1 MRRKTIILL
10 LAATG
15 LIVAAGPAD
24 AAPMATATGT
34 RPAGE
39 DCGAVRLTSDLPAPP
54 VGRSARQTVT
64 IGANCQVVR
73 GPVEFVSTPAV
84 NALDATATYH
94 TSSEM
99 YDCCRILMTALYTD
113 STVSTAGGLVT
124 GSSTTISTRHNRE
137 PWNAGWSVASTSNKG
152 GCPAECAAASHTGHA
167 EFSYRG
173 IFDPT
178 GHYYANIHD
187 TSVVLNGDG
196 SATCTETVDLRH
208 SFIGWNWQH
217 TCA

>member
-1 MRRKTIILL
+1 MRPEITILL
-10 LAATG
+10 TVATG
-15 LIVAAGPAD
+15 LVVAAGPAD
-24 AAPMATATGT
+24 AAPAA
-34 RPAGE
+34 AE
-39 DCGAVRLTSDLPAPP
+39 ECGAVLLTSELPAPP
-54 VGRSARQTVT
+54 AGRIARQAVT

-73 GPVEFVSTPAV
+73 GPVEFVAAPA
-84 NALDATATYH
+84 AKAFSATATYR

-113 STVSTAGGLVT
+113 STVG
-124 GSSTTISTRHNRE
+124 STTMSTHHNRE
-137 PWNAGWSVASTSNKG
+137 PWNAGWSVTATSSNG
-152 GCPAECAAASHTGHA
+152 GCQAECGAATYASHA

-178 GHYYANIHD
+178 GTYYANVHD

-196 SATCTETVDLRH
+196 SATCTQAVRLRH